1 MLKILSLL
9 LIAAAT
15 LGAVVPAGADTLTDI
30 REAGVFKVGY
40 RDDVPPFSSA
50 EEPGKPQGFAIDIC
64 RSIAAK
70 LREQLG
76 MTDLRVEYVQV
87 TAANR
92 LEAVARGDVHIVCGA
107 TTVTLSRQETVDFSN
122 LYYVTGASFITT
134 AALGV
139 ERLDQVAGKRI
150 AVVENTTTLTVLRQ
164 RLAAASLEAK
174 LSIVKGHRQ
183 ALKLLE
189 DGEVDALA
197 GDRATLMAL
206 GFSSKQLR
214 ALRLSALML
223 SFEPYA
229 FPVPRNDA
237 DYRLAVN
244 RALSAVYN
252 SGEVGRLWQQWFS
265 DYNVKPTQLLLTLY
279 QLNAFSE

>member
-1 MLKILSLL
+1 MLKILALL
-9 LIAAAT
+9 LIAAST
-15 LGAVVPAGADTLTDI
+15 LSAAVPAGADTLADI
-30 REAGVFKVGY
+30 RESGVYKIGY

-50 EEPGKPQGFAIDIC
+50 DEAGKPRGFAIDIC

-76 MTDLRVEYVQV
+76 MNDLTVEYVQV

-122 LYYVTGASFITT
+122 LFYVTGASFMTT

-139 ERLDQVAGKRI
+139 ERLEQVAGKRI
-150 AVVENTTTLTVLRQ
+150 AVVENTTTLEVLRAS
-164 RLAAASLEAK
+164 LAAASISAR
-174 LSIVKGHRQ
+174 LSIVKDHRQ
-183 ALKLLE
+183 ALNLLE
-189 DGEVDALA
+189 SGEVDALA
-197 GDRATLMAL
+197 ADRATLLAL
-206 GFSSKQLR
+206 GFNSKKLQ

-244 RALSAVYN
+244 RALSSIYK
-252 SGEVGRLWQQWFS
+252 SGEVGRLWQKWFG

>member
-1 MLKILSLL
+1 MLKLASML
-9 LIAAAT
+9 LIAVSLLSGVTSAS
-15 LGAVVPAGADTLTDI
+15 ADTLADI
-30 REAGVFKVGY
+30 RASGVYKIGY
-40 RDDVPPFSSA
+40 RNDVPPFSSA
-50 EEPGKPQGFAIDIC
+50 DEPGKPQGFAIDIC
-64 RSIAAK
+64 RSVAGK
-70 LREQLG
+70 LRAQLG
-76 MTDLRVEYVQV
+76 MEDLAVEYVQV

-122 LYYVTGASFITT
+122 LFYVTGASFITT
-134 AALGV
+134 SALGV

-164 RLAAASLEAK
+164 RLADAGLEAK
-174 LSIVKGHRQ
+174 LSIVKDHRQ

-189 DGEVDALA
+189 DGAVDALA
-197 GDRATLMAL
+197 GDRATLLAL
-206 GFSSKQLR
+206 GFASNELR

-244 RALSAVYN
+244 RALSSVYN
-252 SGEVGRLWQQWFS
+252 SGEVGRLWQQWFA

>member
-1 MLKILSLL
+1 MLKISTLL
-9 LIAAAT
+9 FVAAWT
-15 LGAVVPAGADTLTDI
+15 LTAVAPAGADTLADI
-30 REAGVFKVGY
+30 RESGVYKIGY

-64 RSIAAK
+64 RSIAAN
-70 LREQLG
+70 LRAQLG
-76 MTDLRVEYVQV
+76 MDNLRVEYVRV
-87 TAANR
+87 TSANR

-107 TTVTLSRQETVDFSN
+107 TTVTLSRQETVDFSK
-122 LYYVTGASFITT
+122 LFYVTGASFMTT

-139 ERLDQVAGKRI
+139 ERLEEVAGKRI
-150 AVVENTTTLTVLRQ
+150 AVVENTTTLNVLRQ
-164 RLAAASLEAK
+164 RLAAASIDAK
-174 LSIVKGHRQ
+174 LSIVKDHRQ
-183 ALKLLE
+183 ALTLLE
-189 DGEVDALA
+189 NGEVDALA
-197 GDRATLMAL
+197 GDRATLLAL
-206 GFSSKQLR
+206 GFNSKHLR

-244 RALSAVYN
+244 RALSSIYN
-252 SGEVGRLWQQWFS
+252 GGEVGRLWQQWFGE
-265 DYNVKPTQLLLTLY
+265 YNVKPTQLLLTLY